1 MKYIIFLTLALIS
14 VPSFGDIRVTYNG
27 VTSVGDNLPATYTVT
42 KLDGTTFSV
51 EGRPP
56 FATDKTLTR
65 CFAGFAG
72 VTQGT
77 KWVSTTFR
85 PKAGTTTGCTVS
97 QEGEWTNAQHDVTDH
112 ASSQLITTTVD
123 ISTPVNLC
131 RTKCTISIPVRLQV
145 EQKNADGSHATHFI
159 DGTSFHK
166 LTVERD
172 AMISLRFDPET
183 ISARPGGVART
194 TLVIEHDAGVPSPVE
209 HVVTANG
216 DLNMII
222 RNTDASIQNI
232 YEDKVINLEK
242 GKPVTVTTT
251 SSRGTSSR
259 HTIDFRLPKSA
270 GTVGPSTYSVQFTS
284 KFT

>member
-14 VPSFGDIRVTYNG
+14 VPSFGDIRVTYDG
-27 VTSVGDNLPATYTVT
+27 VVNEGENLPTRYKVIQ
-42 KLDGTTFSV
+42 LDGTTFSV
-51 EGRPP
+51 EGQPP
-56 FATDKTLTR
+56 IATDKTITR

-72 VTQGT
+72 VTQQT
-77 KWVSTTFR
+77 KWISATFR
-85 PKAGTTTGCTVS
+85 PRGGTTNGCTVS
-97 QEGEWTNAQHDVTDH
+97 LEGVWTNAHDFTDH
-112 ASSQLITTTVD
+112 ASSQLVTTAVD
-123 ISTPVNLC
+123 ITTPVNRC
-131 RTKCTISIPVRLQV
+131 RTKCTISIPVRIQV
-145 EQKNADGSHATHFI
+145 DQRNTDGSHAPFFI

-166 LTVERD
+166 ITVERD

-216 DLNMII
+216 DLSMII
-222 RNTDASIQNI
+222 RNTDASIQNV

-251 SSRGTSSR
+251 SSWGTSSR